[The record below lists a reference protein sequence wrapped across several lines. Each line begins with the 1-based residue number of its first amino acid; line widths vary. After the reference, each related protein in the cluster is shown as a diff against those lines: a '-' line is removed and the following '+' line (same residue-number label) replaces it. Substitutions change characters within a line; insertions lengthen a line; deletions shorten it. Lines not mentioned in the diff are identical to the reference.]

1 MAQSAVPCRHYSIT
15 GSFIGLNQHELIP
28 MEPNF
33 DPMMKMCSRGHS
45 PNCGDGPWFC
55 AKKRV
60 SRWSTGSSTIITGQD
75 KYGWDNTVGLY
86 YISRGN
92 GYTKV
97 QANSYQGFCR
107 VTDERW
113 SYRFADGEIVEIHE
127 SREFKGNH
135 LGWPSMGIDKA
146 KALSDNSSAPYSIS
160 ERTVY
165 SNGKW
170 LISFGASY
178 IWAIPEPEEFL
189 FKNHELTAFST
200 IENIDIIPA
209 PYAGYWSAAYVK
221 ASQEIPEAN
230 INSIANVI
238 ELAGSLKSIAESIRN
253 PLKALKKSLKEA
265 EDPRNWWL
273 SYRYQY
279 MTTMLDIKEV
289 QEFQRRLD
297 GLIRSTNDSICC
309 SGEVTDGLA
318 TYRVVLRFSI
328 TGLPSG
334 IADLQSALGFDL
346 TLVNAWDMVP
356 YSFVVDWFLGIGSML
371 EWLENWSGAITL
383 QPDEAWFTYYAAY
396 SNQSIY
402 FRVPGRTLNVPPVYE
417 DRQTSEK
424 TLRMRIADAIS
435 LFTK

>member
-1 MAQSAVPCRHYSIT
+1 M
-15 GSFIGLNQHELIP
+15 
-28 MEPNF
+28 
-33 DPMMKMCSRGHS
+33 
-45 PNCGDGPWFC
+45 GPD
-55 AKKRV
+55 R
-60 SRWSTGSSTIITGQD
+60 
-75 KYGWDNTVGLY
+75 
-86 YISRGN
+86 
-92 GYTKV
+92 
-97 QANSYQGFCR
+97 
-107 VTDERW
+107 
-113 SYRFADGEIVEIHE
+113 
-127 SREFKGNH
+127 
-135 LGWPSMGIDKA
+135 A
-146 KALSDNSSAPYSIS
+146 KALSDNSQIPFKIS
-160 ERTVY
+160 EKKVY

-170 LISFGASY
+170 LVSFGSSY
-178 IWAIPEPEEFL
+178 LWVTPEPDDFL

-200 IENIDIIPA
+200 MENIDVIPA

-238 ELAGSLKSIAESIRN
+238 ELASSLKTIAESIRS
-253 PLKALKKSLKEA
+253 PMKALRKSLKEA
-265 EDPRNWWL
+265 KDPRNWWL

-279 MTTMLDIKEV
+279 MTTLLDINELK
-289 QEFQRRLD
+289 EFQRRVD
-297 GLIRSTNDSICC
+297 GLIRSANNSIRC

-318 TYRVVLRFSI
+318 TYKVVLRFSI
-328 TGLPSG
+328 AGLPSG
-334 IADLQSALGFDL
+334 IAELQSALGFDL

-383 QPDEAWFTYYAAY
+383 QPDETWFVYHAAY
-396 SNQSIY
+396 ANQNIY